1 MQPDDNILGN
11 LIWVIIALL
20 LVIGLIVIFIK
31 FLSQRSR
38 GYGMNRSVRT
48 LGGVALGQNKS
59 LQVIEL
65 AGKVYVVGVG
75 DDVTLLD
82 KVDSPEEAR
91 MMIERMEAHLGGGN
105 LSVSEWIRKFRKQD
119 ESSEI
124 PEDGWNS
131 RSVSFESMLQDK
143 LQRQSE
149 RKQQMQEALHNSNS
163 MKNQSRDE

>member
-1 MQPDDNILGN
+1 MQPDDNLLGN
-11 LIWVIIALL
+11 LVWVIIALL

-59 LQVIEL
+59 LQIVEL

-82 KVDSPEEAR
+82 KIDSPEEAR
-91 MMIERMEAHLGGGN
+91 IVIDKMEAQLGGGN
-105 LSVSEWIRKFRKQD
+105 LSVAEWIRKYRKRNEGSD
-119 ESSEI
+119 I
-124 PEDGWNS
+124 PEESWSS

-143 LQRQSE
+143 LQRQTE
-149 RKQQMQEALHNSNS
+149 RKRQIQETLNHANP
-163 MKNQSRDE
+163 MNQSRDE